1 MMMDEMINEELKMDG
16 LVVVAHQLLLTF
28 DEQSEVMDS
37 LPMSMNNVMME
48 MIRATMDEAVAEML
62 SKALNASQTLLHQF
76 IAPDL
81 RHEVMVRTLVSC
93 NVMMAT
99 QTTEMDEAHCDRLK
113 MAIHDLEA
121 TRQRET
127 YDMKCEVMVET
138 TTRMNEKM
146 ATQLM
151 VMDVQQLE
159 NLKHV
164 MHVQVALQLLLI
176 VDSYYILSQVWT
188 RLPMTTALTS
198 SSIIQ

>member
-1 MMMDEMINEELKMDG
+1 MMDEMINEELKMDG
-16 LVVVAHQLLLTF
+16 YVVVAHQLLLTF
-28 DEQSEVMDS
+28 DELSEVMDS

-48 MIRATMDEAVAEML
+48 MIRAMMDEAVAEML
-62 SKALNASQTLLHQF
+62 NKALNASQTLLHQF

-99 QTTEMDEAHCDRLK
+99 QTMEMDEAHCDRSK

-146 ATQLM
+146 ATQSM
-151 VMDVQQLE
+151 VMADQHLVSLR
-159 NLKHV
+159 HV

-176 VDSYYILSQVWT
+176 ADSYCILSQVWT